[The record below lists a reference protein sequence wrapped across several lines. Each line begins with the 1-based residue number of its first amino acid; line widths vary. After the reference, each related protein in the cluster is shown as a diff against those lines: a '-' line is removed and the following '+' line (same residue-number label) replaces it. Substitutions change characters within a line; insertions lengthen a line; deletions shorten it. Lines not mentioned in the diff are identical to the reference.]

1 MALDTQIAYWL
12 GSMLDWVWNL
22 TMQPAAHGRRAVS
35 TIIAVSMWVTNVEG
49 LTIHGDCLPEA
60 AHWLARLAHFLRRCR
75 LERSSPVPSTSVAAG
90 LRERKKRAVK
100 AALEQTALRLFM
112 EKGYENTT
120 VEEISEAVDV
130 STRTF
135 FRYFAT
141 KDEVLFAHQAERL
154 AALRGFFS
162 ERPADAPLADTVQAV
177 VDFFAEDLEANADLL
192 VVQATVYAEARLPA
206 GIIRLRQDELIE
218 AIAVGAW
225 RRARSLRWH
234 PTRRHATA
242 TMCAI
247 ELAARVVPGRPAG

>member
-1 MALDTQIAYWL
+1 MKT
-12 GSMLDWVWNL
+12 
-22 TMQPAAHGRRAVS
+22 
-35 TIIAVSMWVTNVEG
+35 
-49 LTIHGDCLPEA
+49 
-60 AHWLARLAHFLRRCR
+60 
-75 LERSSPVPSTSVAAG
+75 
-90 LRERKKRAVK
+90 
-100 AALEQTALRLFM
+100 ALEQTALRLFM

-154 AALRGFFS
+154 AAIRAFFS
-162 ERPADAPLADTVQAV
+162 ERPADAPLADTVRAV
-177 VDFFAEDLEANADLL
+177 VDFFAEDLATNADLL

-218 AIAVGAW
+218 AIAVGLAP
-225 RRARSLRWH
+225 ALGRSAGIR
-234 PTRRHATA
+234 PVVIATA

-247 ELAARVVPGRPAG
+247 ELAARAWFRGGRQGDLREMVRDSYGDLIQTLAI